1 MRGSTICP
9 GLPGMLPTPWL
20 LPLGPFYLS
29 LHPSLFG
36 GFNGFHC
43 LLRALAAVSYKLV
56 PKPALVQGCIH
67 FKMLIF
73 DCKLNPGALRKAKGD
88 V

>member
-1 MRGSTICP
+1 MS
-9 GLPGMLPTPWL
+9 
-20 LPLGPFYLS
+20 
-29 LHPSLFG
+29 
-36 GFNGFHC
+36 
-43 LLRALAAVSYKLV
+43 LLRALAAVSYKLM